1 MKKLALAALFIS
13 GLTAGSNVFAQVPG
27 PPVGPKLA
35 GPIEKGPGQRPPLGI
50 RPAPGEPGLRTVNTV
65 TGKVVKLQA
74 NDDFVFDGFYMISG
88 SDSLLVK
95 FPAHMGSQI
104 SPVAKPGSQI
114 TVSGVSENQG
124 SGTKEM
130 RMVSIT
136 AGGKTLTDNPPATP
150 ITPAQESTVTG
161 NGKVTSLQTDRE
173 GNVNGAFIDNKAVLR
188 FPPHVSAQLGN
199 TLTKGSAISYSGSQK
214 NKEQGEI
221 LLEDNKVIRCNTIT
235 VNGQQY
241 LVR

>member
-1 MKKLALAALFIS
+1 MKKLALAALLIS

-27 PPVGPKLA
+27 PPLGPKLA
-35 GPIEKGPGQRPPLGI
+35 GPIGNGPGQRPPLGI
-50 RPAPGEPGLRTVNTV
+50 RPAPGEPGLRIVSAV

-104 SPVAKPGSQI
+104 SPIAKPGSQI

-124 SGTKEM
+124 LGIKEM

-150 ITPAQESTVTG
+150 MTPTQETILTG
-161 NGKVTSLQTDRE
+161 SGKVTSLQTDRE
-173 GNVNGAFIDNKAVLR
+173 GNVNGVFIDNKTVLR
-188 FPPHVSAQLGN
+188 FPPHISGHLGN
-199 TLTKGSAISYSGSQK
+199 TLAKGSTISYSGNQK
-214 NKEQGEI
+214 NNGQGEV
-221 LLEDNKVIRCNTIT
+221 LLENYKVIRCTTIT